1 MTHKGMGNHSL
12 FVKDDFKRRGKA
24 KAMKLQFIVNPASK
38 TGRGIEIW
46 REVETVLK
54 STGVEYEVFFTKR
67 IGHGTELA
75 RKLTEGEGE
84 HMLVALGG
92 DGTVNEVVNGIVRI
106 KDTILGYI
114 PTGSGNDLAGGL
126 RLPTDPMTSIE
137 RILENKSHLQ
147 MNVGVAQVEGETRR
161 FAVSCGM
168 GWDAAITHEVA
179 VSKLKKLLNQ
189 LKLGKLSY
197 VAIALKQ
204 ILAFKTSPMEIWIDN
219 KAPMKFEKNFFS
231 AVMNSP
237 YEGGRVMMCPSASWS
252 DDLLDICIVDNV
264 PKLKLLLVI
273 PLAYKGLHKYFK
285 GVHIKRGGK
294 MILKSEKILPVHV
307 DGENFGYHKELTVW
321 LEKEKL
327 RVIR

>member
-1 MTHKGMGNHSL
+1 
-12 FVKDDFKRRGKA
+12 
-24 KAMKLQFIVNPASK
+24 MKLQFIVNPASK

-46 REVETVLK
+46 QEVENVLK
-54 STGVEYEVFFTKR
+54 ASGIEYDVFFTKR
-67 IGHGTELA
+67 MGHGTELA
-75 RKLTEGEGE
+75 RQLTEAPGE
-84 HMLVALGG
+84 HMIVALGG

-126 RLPTDPMTSIE
+126 KLPTDPMTSIE
-137 RILENKSHLQ
+137 HILENKSHLQ
-147 MNVGVAQVEGETRR
+147 MNVGVAQVEDQTRR

-179 VSKLKKLLNQ
+179 VSKLKKFLNK

-197 VAIALKQ
+197 VLIAVKQ
-204 ILAFKTSPMEIWIDN
+204 IFAFQTSPMEIQIDG

-237 YEGGRVMMCPSASWS
+237 YEGGRVMMCPKASWS
-252 DDLLDICIVDNV
+252 DDLLDICVVDNV
-264 PKLKLLLVI
+264 SKLKLLLVI
-273 PLAYKGLHKYFK
+273 PLAYKGLHRFFK
-285 GVHIKRGGK
+285 GVYIKRGEK
-294 MILKSEKILPVHV
+294 MILRSEKPLPVHV
-307 DGENFGYHKELTVW
+307 DGENYGYHKEVTLW

>member
-1 MTHKGMGNHSL
+1 
-12 FVKDDFKRRGKA
+12 
-24 KAMKLQFIVNPASK
+24 MKLQFIVNPASK

-46 REVETVLK
+46 HEVENVLK
-54 STGVEYEVFFTKR
+54 STGIEYEVFFTKR

-75 RKLTEGEGE
+75 KQLTEGPGE
-84 HMLVALGG
+84 HMIVALGG

-126 RLPTDPMTSIE
+126 KLPTDPMTSIE
-137 RILENKSHLQ
+137 HILENKSHLQ

-179 VSKLKKLLNQ
+179 VSKLKRLLNK

-197 VAIALKQ
+197 VVIALKQ
-204 ILAFKTSPMEIWIDN
+204 IFAFKTSPMEIQIDG
-219 KAPMKFEKNFFS
+219 KDPMKFENNFFS

-237 YEGGRVMMCPSASWS
+237 YEGGRVMMCPKASWS
-252 DDLLDICIVDNV
+252 DDLLDICIVDSV
-264 PKLKLLLVI
+264 PKLKLLMVI
-273 PLAYKGLHKYFK
+273 PLAYKGLHRFFK
-285 GVHIKRGGK
+285 GVYIKRGEK
-294 MILKSEKILPVHV
+294 MTLCSEKALPVHV
-307 DGENFGYHKELTVW
+307 DGENYGYHKELTVW
-321 LEKEKL
+321 LEKDKL

>member
-1 MTHKGMGNHSL
+1 MNQGMACHSL
-12 FVKDDFKRRGKA
+12 FLRKGKTEG
-24 KAMKLQFIVNPASK
+24 MKLQFIVNPASK

-46 REVETVLK
+46 REVEKVLK
-54 STGVEYEVFFTKR
+54 GSEIEYEVYFTKR

-75 RKLTEGEGE
+75 KMLTKGEGE
-84 HMLVALGG
+84 HMIVALGG
-92 DGTVNEVVNGIVRI
+92 DGTVNEVVNGIVSI
-106 KDTILGYI
+106 KNTILGYI

-126 RLPTDPMTSIE
+126 GLPTDPMTSIE

-147 MNVGVAQVEGETRR
+147 MNVGVVETEGETRR

-179 VSKLKKLLNQ
+179 VSKLKKLLNK

-204 ILAFKTSPMEIWIDN
+204 IFAFKTSPMEIQIDG
-219 KAPMKFEKNFFS
+219 KAPMKFENNFFS

-237 YEGGRVMMCPSASWS
+237 YEGGRVMMCPAASWS
-252 DDLLDICIVDNV
+252 DDLLDICIVDSV
-264 PKLKLLLVI
+264 PKLKLLAVI
-273 PLAYKGLHKYFK
+273 PLAYKGWHKFFK
-285 GVHIKRGGK
+285 GVHIKRGEK
-294 MILKSEKILPVHV
+294 MTLKASKPLPVHV
-307 DGENFGYHKELTVW
+307 DGENFGYRKEVTVW

>member
-1 MTHKGMGNHSL
+1 
-12 FVKDDFKRRGKA
+12 
-24 KAMKLQFIVNPASK
+24 MKLQFIVNPASK

-46 REVETVLK
+46 NEVEKVLK
-54 STGVEYEVFFTKR
+54 STGIEYEVFFTKR

-75 RKLTEGEGE
+75 RQLTEGPGE
-84 HMLVALGG
+84 HMIVALGG

-126 RLPTDPMTSIE
+126 DLSTDPMTSIE
-137 RILENKSHLQ
+137 HILENKSHLQ
-147 MNVGVAQVEGETRR
+147 MNVGVVEVEGMKRR
-161 FAVSCGM
+161 FAVSSGM
-168 GWDAAITHEVA
+168 GWDAAISHEVA
-179 VSKLKKLLNQ
+179 VSKLKKILNKI
-189 LKLGKLSY
+189 KLGKLSY
-197 VAIALKQ
+197 VAIAVKQ
-204 ILAFKTSPMEIWIDN
+204 IFAFKTAPMEVQIDG
-219 KAPMKFEKNFFS
+219 KEPMKFNSNFFS

-237 YEGGRVMMCPSASWS
+237 YEGGRVMMCPAASWS

-273 PLAYKGLHKYFK
+273 PLAYKGWHKFFK
-285 GVHIKRGGK
+285 GVHIKRGEK
-294 MILKSEKILPVHV
+294 MILRSAKPLPMHV
-307 DGENFGYHKELTVW
+307 DGENFGYHTEAVMY

>member
-1 MTHKGMGNHSL
+1 MACHSL
-12 FVKDDFKRRGKA
+12 FSKDEGWH
-24 KAMKLQFIVNPASK
+24 MKLQFIVNPASK

-46 REVETVLK
+46 REVEKVLK
-54 STGVEYEVFFTKR
+54 GSEIEYDVFYTKR
-67 IGHGTELA
+67 IGHATELA

-84 HMLVALGG
+84 HTIVALGG
-92 DGTVNEVVNGIVRI
+92 DGTVNEVVNGIVSL

-126 RLPTDPMTSIE
+126 GLPTDPMTSIE
-137 RILENKSHLQ
+137 HILENKSHLQ
-147 MNVGVAQVEGETRR
+147 MNVGVVEAGGVRRR

-168 GWDAAITHEVA
+168 GWDAAICHEVA
-179 VSKLKKLLNQ
+179 GSKLKKLFNK

-204 ILAFKTSPMEIWIDN
+204 IFAFRTQPMEIQIDH

-252 DDLLDICIVDNV
+252 DDLLDICIVDSV
-264 PKLKLLLVI
+264 PKLKLLMVI
-273 PLAYKGLHKYFK
+273 PLAYRGWHKFFK
-285 GVHIKRGGK
+285 GVHIKRG
-294 MILKSEKILPVHV
+294 EKIVLRSAKPLPMHV
-307 DGENFGYHKELTVW
+307 DGENFGYYTDATMY

>member
-1 MTHKGMGNHSL
+1 
-12 FVKDDFKRRGKA
+12 
-24 KAMKLQFIVNPASK
+24 MKLQFIVNPASK

-46 REVETVLK
+46 QEVENVLK
-54 STGVEYEVFFTKR
+54 ASGIEYDVFFTKR
-67 IGHGTELA
+67 MGHGTELA
-75 RKLTEGEGE
+75 RQLTEAPGE
-84 HMLVALGG
+84 HMIVALGG

-126 RLPTDPMTSIE
+126 KLPTDPMTSIE
-137 RILENKSHLQ
+137 HILENKSHLQ
-147 MNVGVAQVEGETRR
+147 MNVGVAQVENQTRR

-179 VSKLKKLLNQ
+179 VSKLKKFLNK

-197 VAIALKQ
+197 VLIAVKQ
-204 ILAFKTSPMEIWIDN
+204 IFAFQTSPMEIQIDG
-219 KAPMKFEKNFFS
+219 KTPMKFEKNFFS

-237 YEGGRVMMCPSASWS
+237 YEGGRVMMCPKASWS
-252 DDLLDICIVDNV
+252 DDLLDICVVDNV
-264 PKLKLLLVI
+264 SKLKLLLVI
-273 PLAYKGLHKYFK
+273 PLAYKGLHRFFK
-285 GVHIKRGGK
+285 GVYIKRGEK
-294 MILKSEKILPVHV
+294 MILRSEKPLPVHV
-307 DGENFGYHKELTVW
+307 DGENYGYHKEVTLW